1 MIERDGITIS
11 TIEHLMAALYAL
23 QVDDLRIELDGAEVP
38 ILDGSSRPFVDMVLE
53 AGRVELPLEI
63 DAGVPDD
70 CVRIPAG
77 VPGTGMLGGQ
87 FAAVML
93 EKG

>member
-1 MIERDGITIS
+1 MLGELAIYGQ
-11 TIEHLMAALYAL
+11 TIEPFQAQGGGRM
-23 QVDDLRIELDGAEVP
+23 GAGTE
-38 ILDGSSRPFVDMVLE
+38 GQ
-53 AGRVELPLEI
+53 ARVELPLEI